1 MGAQGLEG
9 LFCSRLTLGAG
20 GGSKPE
26 PHPRCTLRQLAPS
39 PTGLRSGAAPP
50 GIPFCLH
57 WARSGLRGP
66 CRIQGPLVGTRRK
79 DVWQRAPHSCLLPA
93 PLVTSLS
100 HPNVTRSKPGA
111 PGPRRVDG
119 RQALG
124 CRPLP
129 GPQGKWRCV
138 FRPGA
143 FAVFLQARC
152 SDVRGVLLWTAGVG
166 GGGGCKVLK
175 GSPGPQDGPGS
186 AAP

>member
-50 GIPFCLH
+50 GTPFCLQ
-57 WARSGLRGP
+57 WARSGLLGP

-100 HPNVTRSKPGA
+100 HPQRDPLQTWSTRTQKGGRKAGA
-111 PGPRRVDG
+111 GL
-119 RQALG
+119 QASPWPSG
-124 CRPLP
+124 EVEVR
-129 GPQGKWRCV
+129 
-138 FRPGA
+138 
-143 FAVFLQARC
+143 LQARRLC
-152 SDVRGVLLWTAGVG
+152 CLP
-166 GGGGCKVLK
+166 
-175 GSPGPQDGPGS
+175 PGPLLRR
-186 AAP
+186 